1 MPENT
6 ESGRRENWDDGET
19 EKKGKSCW
27 RQSEVETKPETQET
41 SAELAE
47 WMPMAR
53 LGPALRRSRVLAPN
67 GAECPASHVCSPADQ
82 LDFRNQG
89 ATNQNATHP
98 SDSRPNACQKSVPLQ
113 NVRRRSDRR
122 RRRAALLPVRAD
134 TARRP
139 RSE

>member
-53 LGPALRRSRVLAPN
+53 RGPALRPSPVLAAD
-67 GAECPASHVCSPADQ
+67 GAECPSSQFCPPATP
-82 LDFRNQG
+82 LHFRNQP
-89 ATNQNATHP
+89 ATTPNPTHP
-98 SDSRPNACQKSVPLQ
+98 FSSHLN
-113 NVRRRSDRR
+113 
-122 RRRAALLPVRAD
+122 
-134 TARRP
+134 
-139 RSE
+139 

>member
-27 RQSEVETKPETQET
+27 RQSEVETKPETKET

-53 LGPALRRSRVLAPN
+53 RGPALRPSPVLAAD
-67 GAECPASHVCSPADQ
+67 GAECPSSQVCPPTSSISETKVQPTGMPPTHAAPARMPAGRVSASKMSACGVTAPAAVLRLCRCEQ
-82 LDFRNQG
+82 
-89 ATNQNATHP
+89 TH
-98 SDSRPNACQKSVPLQ
+98 
-113 NVRRRSDRR
+113 
-122 RRRAALLPVRAD
+122 
-134 TARRP
+134 
-139 RSE
+139 